1 MGLLDE
7 INKVPNFT
15 EIPTKEFFAKRLEE
29 MFKESEEY
37 VPAPIVI
44 QCSTDEELAYW
55 EEVLKGYC
63 KK

>member
-7 INKVPNFT
+7 INRVPNFT

-29 MFKESEEY
+29 MLKESEEY
-37 VPAPIVI
+37 VPTPIVI
-44 QCSTDEELAYW
+44 HCSTDEAYAYW
-55 EEVLKGYC
+55 EGVLKGYC

>member
-37 VPAPIVI
+37 VPTPIVI
-44 QCSTDEELAYW
+44 HCSTDEARAYW
-55 EEVLKGYC
+55 EEVLRSYY